1 MKPAIKAPARARQGD
16 TTAAVITT
24 IRELEAQQHDW
35 NEHSI
40 AERCALSVQHAR
52 NIIKTLTFN
61 GTLQFRDNV
70 VVKKTRLVLIDAAKT
85 ASAA

>member
-1 MKPAIKAPARARQGD
+1 VRTATKPTRAPQGE
-16 TTAAVITT
+16 TTDRVINT

-52 NIIKTLTFN
+52 NILKALTFN
-61 GTLQFRDNV
+61 GTLKFQDNV
-70 VVKKTRLVLIDAAKT
+70 VVKKTRLVLSDSAKRAA
-85 ASAA
+85 